1 MIIGIPKEI
10 KAQEY
15 RVALTP
21 SGVAQLLK
29 QGHRVFVEKSAG
41 LGSGFSDNDY
51 RHHGAVVLPD
61 AKKLW
66 ATAELILKVKEPLPK
81 EYAYFRPRLIL
92 FTYLH
97 LASVPELAK
106 ALMKKKV
113 EAIGYETVVDSGGAL
128 PLLRP
133 MSQVAGKLAV
143 MLGADFLRKDRGN
156 KGVLLSSL
164 AGARSGRVIILGAG
178 NVGQAALQIALG
190 LGSQVTLFDKD
201 EKKLEQV
208 RKLYPSSSLQT
219 HPFNSQILEQELKI
233 SDLLIGAVLIPGA
246 RAPKLVTRHMVA
258 LMEKGSVIVDVSID
272 QGACV
277 ETMKATTHAKPVF
290 DYKGI
295 LHYAVPNMPSLVSRS
310 STEALTAATL
320 PYVLKLADHGLE
332 ALKQD
337 VGFAKGLQINAGE
350 IVHEGVKGSLT
361 RRSL

>member
-21 SGVAQLLK
+21 SGVSQLLK

-41 LGSGFSDNDY
+41 LGSGFGDNDY
-51 RHHGAVVLPD
+51 RQHGAVVIPD

-66 ATAELILKVKEPLPK
+66 ASVDLIVKVKEPLAK
-81 EYAYFRPRLIL
+81 EYSHFRPDLLL

-97 LASVPELAK
+97 LASVADLAK

-113 EAIGYETVVDSGGAL
+113 EAIGYETVVDADGAL

-164 AGARSGRVIILGAG
+164 AGARSGRVLILGAG

-190 LGSQVTLFDKD
+190 LGAQVALLDND
-201 EKKLEQV
+201 EKKLELV
-208 RKLYPSSSLQT
+208 KALYPSASLQT
-219 HPFNSQILEQELKI
+219 YLIQPQILEQELKTT
-233 SDLLIGAVLIPGA
+233 DLLIGAVLIPGA
-246 RAPKLVTRHMVA
+246 KAPKLVTRHMVA

-277 ETMKATTHAKPVF
+277 ETIKATTHAKPVF

-310 STEALTAATL
+310 STEALTAVTL
-320 PYVLKLADHGLE
+320 PYILKLANSGLE

-337 VGFAKGLQINAGE
+337 AGFAKGLQVSGGE
-350 IVHEGVKGSLT
+350 IVHEGVKSALK
-361 RRSL
+361 